1 MCDHDK
7 EIYRGENDGCLIYR
21 GKDYIVV
28 NKPPGLDA
36 EHGFPELLKKQ
47 YGFYD
52 IYCVHRLD
60 LAAGGLLVYALSDKA
75 AGVFSRYI
83 EEKQLKKS
91 YLVVCEGVPVEA
103 EGEWTDLLF
112 KDSRKQK
119 MFPVKRMRKG
129 VKEAKLAYQVI
140 VSKALS
146 GDSDKGL
153 QSDRD
158 ESELYLKKPENL
170 MEKPTCADKEE
181 VKKLEEKRE
190 GGKQIALCRVEL
202 FTGRFHQIRV
212 QFASRK
218 HPLAGDGKYGSRL
231 KVDEL
236 GLFCNELSFPEPGTG
251 TMLTF
256 TAQPDMAKTPFIWFS
271 EKL

>member
-47 YGFYD
+47 YGFHD

-181 VKKLEEKRE
+181 VKKLEEKKRGRKTNSAVPGRAFHRTVSSDPRAIRIQEASACRRWEIWKPAE
-190 GGKQIALCRVEL
+190 GGRAWTFLQRTVI
-202 FTGRFHQIRV
+202 
-212 QFASRK
+212 
-218 HPLAGDGKYGSRL
+218 
-231 KVDEL
+231 
-236 GLFCNELSFPEPGTG
+236 PGTG
-251 TMLTF
+251 YWHNAYLYGTT
-256 TAQPDMAKTPFIWFS
+256 
-271 EKL
+271 

>member
-1 MCDHDK
+1 
-7 EIYRGENDGCLIYR
+7 
-21 GKDYIVV
+21 
-28 NKPPGLDA
+28 
-36 EHGFPELLKKQ
+36 
-47 YGFYD
+47 
-52 IYCVHRLD
+52 
-60 LAAGGLLVYALSDKA
+60 
-75 AGVFSRYI
+75 
-83 EEKQLKKS
+83 
-91 YLVVCEGVPVEA
+91 
-103 EGEWTDLLF
+103 
-112 KDSRKQK
+112 
-119 MFPVKRMRKG
+119 
-129 VKEAKLAYQVI
+129 
-140 VSKALS
+140 
-146 GDSDKGL
+146 
-153 QSDRD
+153 
-158 ESELYLKKPENL
+158 
-170 MEKPTCADKEE
+170 MEKPTSADKEE
-181 VKKLEEKRE
+181 VKKLEKKRE